1 MSLNLIRRLIKGTP
15 LSASDYD
22 GNLDKM
28 ETAILGPKRPPLL
41 GIDPAAYGTVTQA
54 TSKTTPV
61 TINTMSGR
69 ITTASNELGAGVGNN
84 NVVFVVNN
92 TNVKNTDVIV
102 VNGSGNG
109 FTSGAYKISVCCT
122 GNGAFTISIQNISGV
137 AKSEAIGIAFAIL
150 KVGP

>member
-1 MSLNLIRRLIKGTP
+1 MSLNLIRRLIKGSP

-41 GIDPAAYGTVTQA
+41 GIDPNAYGTVTQL
-54 TSKTTPV
+54 TSKATPV
-61 TINTMSGR
+61 TINTMSGK
-69 ITTASNELGAGVGNN
+69 ITTAPNALGAGVGNN
-84 NVVFVVNN
+84 TVVFVVNN
-92 TNVKNTDVIV
+92 NNLKSTDVVV

-109 FTSGAYKISVCCT
+109 FTAGAYKITACCV
-122 GNGAFTISIQNISGV
+122 GNGAFTMSIQNISGV
-137 AKSEAIGIAFAIL
+137 AKSEAIGITFAIL

>member
-15 LSASDYD
+15 LSASDHD

-41 GIDPAAYGTVTQA
+41 GIDPNAYGTVTQL

-61 TINTMSGR
+61 TINTMSGK
-69 ITTASNELGAGVGNN
+69 ITTSSDALGAGVGNST
-84 NVVFVVNN
+84 VVFVVNN
-92 TNVKNTDVIV
+92 NNLKNTDVVV

-109 FTSGAYKISVCCT
+109 FTAGAYKITVCCV
-122 GNGAFTISIQNISGV
+122 GNGAFTMSIQNISGV
-137 AKSEAIGIAFAIL
+137 AKSEAIGITFAIL

>member
-61 TINTMSGR
+61 TINTMSGK
-69 ITTASNELGAGVGNN
+69 ITTAPNELGSGVGNN
-84 NVVFVVNN
+84 NVTFIVNN
-92 TNVKNTDVIV
+92 TNLKNTDVVI

-109 FTSGAYKISVCCT
+109 FTPGAYKISVCCV
-122 GNGAFTISIQNISGV
+122 GNGAFTMNIQNISGI
-137 AKSEAIGIAFAIL
+137 AKSEPIGISFAIL